1 MFHTK
6 NSQPYY
12 FILIIIFFFYFF
24 SISETGRKGPGHPGC
39 GLVWARCEQF
49 VVTHQPGVAGGADE
63 LERKDLAG
71 THMVSPLV
79 NKS

>member
-1 MFHTK
+1 MSEGLWVGVLLAVATQGVPSGRLF
-6 NSQPYY
+6 
-12 FILIIIFFFYFF
+12 
-24 SISETGRKGPGHPGC
+24 SETGRKGPGHPGC
-39 GLVWARCEQF
+39 GVVWARCEQF